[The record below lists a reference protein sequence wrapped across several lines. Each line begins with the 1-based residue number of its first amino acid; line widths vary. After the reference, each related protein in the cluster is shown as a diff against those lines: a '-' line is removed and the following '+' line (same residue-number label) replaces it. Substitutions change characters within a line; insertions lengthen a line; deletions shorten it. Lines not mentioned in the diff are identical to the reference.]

1 MKIDYVQLGD
11 PTSLTNSDAQEG
23 IRKEN
28 RAKLTYGLQN
38 WNVESVGPAT
48 TEEFELVRRHSYG
61 WAGTVERYQDGSKN
75 IFVKY
80 TRSPLLSEGGRVIGV
95 VRVRP

>member
-11 PTSLTNSDAQEG
+11 PTSLTSSDAQEG

-28 RAKLTYGLQN
+28 RAKLVAGITDLG
-38 WNVESVGPAT
+38 VTSVGSADGD
-48 TEEFELVRRHSYG
+48 EINLVWEYSPG
-61 WAGTVERYQDGSKN
+61 NPGTVERYKDGSKN
-75 IFVKY
+75 IFVKSATY
-80 TRSPLLSEGGRVIGV
+80 PTEIIGV